1 MADIIQKLLT
11 LLVFLTVVPVNAQVL
26 WTENFDGYNIGTF
39 TTGQGGWDVTTDG
52 SDVRIIAE
60 PGRGNVLAWG
70 WNQFPLPTIYSMG
83 ICEKKG
89 IAALWNTR
97 TMGNNVL
104 KLEFDFYSKDFT
116 GSPGEEFG
124 TGLGFSILNGTM
136 VSSFLCGI
144 NANESYI
151 TATTYPLK
159 LYHKAAYNHTWIKV
173 EIYIEYNASTNTSC
187 VYTYVPSLNY
197 LAVYERS
204 GFNFLSCD
212 VLKIG
217 ANVQHSKQAFTGVL
231 MKYDNLKLSAIPT
244 RPSHVSVN
252 EWLAAKFNIYPNP
265 ATNVVNITNS
275 ENMLVKQ
282 ITVYD
287 ISGKQL
293 TTQNFTNENQI
304 QLNVE
309 NLASGTYM
317 LHLQTNV
324 GTAVKKLV
332 KK

>member
-1 MADIIQKLLT
+1 MADTMKKLLT
-11 LLVFLTVVPVNAQVL
+11 LLVFLTVLPVYAQVL
-26 WTENFDGYNIGTF
+26 WTENFDSYNTGTF

-70 WNQFPLPTIYSMG
+70 WNQFPLPTIYSSG
-83 ICEKKG
+83 ICDKNG
-89 IAALWNTR
+89 FAALWNTR

-116 GSPGEEFG
+116 GSPGEEFR
-124 TGLGFSILNGTM
+124 TSLGFSILNGSR
-136 VSSFLCGI
+136 VSSFQCRI

-159 LYHKAAYNHTWIKV
+159 LHHNAAYNHTWIKV

-204 GFNFLSCD
+204 GFNFLSSD
-212 VLKIG
+212 VLTIS
-217 ANVQHSKQAFTGVL
+217 ASVLHSKQAFTGAL

-252 EWLAAKFNIYPNP
+252 ELLAAKFNIYPNP
-265 ATNVVNITNS
+265 ATNVVNITNA
-275 ENMLVKQ
+275 ENMLVNQ

-287 ISGKQL
+287 VTGKEIKNQ
-293 TTQNFTNENQI
+293 TFNNETNI